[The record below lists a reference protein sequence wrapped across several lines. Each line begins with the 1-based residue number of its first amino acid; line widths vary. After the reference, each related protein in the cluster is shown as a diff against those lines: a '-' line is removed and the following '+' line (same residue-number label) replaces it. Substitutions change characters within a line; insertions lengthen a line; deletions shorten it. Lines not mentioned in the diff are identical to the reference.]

1 MLKITRKVHGGK
13 DLTVYLNE
21 QEISIPVITEQV
33 VEPKK
38 LYDDEG
44 NLVET
49 IEPKEKLFK
58 VVVVFTINQFHVD
71 YLISETECDNLVKQ
85 LTK

>member
-13 DLTVYLNE
+13 ELVVYLNE
-21 QEISIPVITEQV
+21 KEISIPVITEQV
-33 VEPKK
+33 QEPKN
-38 LYDDEG
+38 LYDENGD
-44 NLVET
+44 LVET

-58 VVVVFTINQFHVD
+58 VVVVFTANQFHVD
-71 YLISETECDNLVKQ
+71 YLVSETECDNLVKQ